1 MKLTHTQIIEVLNFI
16 RPDAEWTLNDL
27 ELQWNES
34 NSSKPTIEELENGF
48 IALEEHKK
56 TEEKNRQLAKA
67 AVLNKL
73 GLTAD
78 EVKVLF
84 G

>member
-16 RPDAEWTLNDL
+16 RPNAQWTLNDL

-34 NSSKPTIEELENGF
+34 SSSKPTIEELENGF
-48 IALEEHKK
+48 VALENYKK
-56 TEEKNRQLAKA
+56 TEQENREVAKA